1 MTKKI
6 YQAWRAT
13 PPFALKITV
22 SFYDL
27 IDTNNVF
34 MLASFCK
41 FYRLRPG
48 VFLIWWSDKP
58 FSTACNPDRVGGT
71 FLVVN
76 KPFEKTFDIKKTSNI
91 FFSSF
96 QTRHY
101 VFYAM
106 ATERE
111 IWSWIKCETRFWLE
125 IGSIAGDKTDVKQRP
140 PLEKKSLS
148 ISFWF
153 ASPLSACFCLV
164 RLYPLFCLS
173 LFSFGL

>member
-1 MTKKI
+1 
-6 YQAWRAT
+6 
-13 PPFALKITV
+13 
-22 SFYDL
+22 
-27 IDTNNVF
+27 

-91 FFSSF
+91 FFSSL
-96 QTRHY
+96 QTRHC
-101 VFYAM
+101 FSYAM
-106 ATERE
+106 ATEREIE

-125 IGSIAGDKTDVKQRP
+125 IGSIAGDKTVKRRP
-140 PLEKKSLS
+140 PLEKKVIINFILVCVSFISLFLSRSAFSTFLSLS
-148 ISFWF
+148 VFF
-153 ASPLSACFCLV
+153 RALGCFNWKIND
-164 RLYPLFCLS
+164 
-173 LFSFGL
+173 

>member
-1 MTKKI
+1 
-6 YQAWRAT
+6 
-13 PPFALKITV
+13 
-22 SFYDL
+22 
-27 IDTNNVF
+27 

-91 FFSSF
+91 FFSSL
-96 QTRHY
+96 QTRHC
-101 VFYAM
+101 FSYAM
-106 ATERE
+106 ATERERE

-125 IGSIAGDKTDVKQRP
+125 IGSIAGDKTVKQSP

-153 ASPLSACFCLV
+153 GLLYQLVFVSFGFIHFFCL
-164 RLYPLFCLS
+164 F
-173 LFSFGL
+173 LFSFGFILF

>member
-1 MTKKI
+1 MTCYSTICPKNPS
-6 YQAWRAT
+6 A
-13 PPFALKITV
+13 F
-22 SFYDL
+22 FYDL

-91 FFSSF
+91 FFSSL

-101 VFYAM
+101 FFYAR

-125 IGSIAGDKTDVKQRP
+125 IGSIAGDKTVKQRP
-140 PLEKKSLS
+140 SLEKSHYQFHSGLRLLYQLVFV
-148 ISFWF
+148 SFGF
-153 ASPLSACFCLV
+153 IHF
-164 RLYPLFCLS
+164 FCLS